1 MNIDFKSR
9 LIESRNLTNHM
20 IGTSNSEEVVKQLS
34 TWLFLHMMFANIFVI
49 KKYTRIWQMS
59 VNLIKPDTKI

>member
-34 TWLFLHMMFANIFVI
+34 TWLFLHKFSQNDVCEHLC
-49 KKYTRIWQMS
+49 
-59 VNLIKPDTKI
+59 N